1 MARRK
6 KRKVSRRRSSRRM
19 GAVKGQMMEIVGIA
33 AGAAAAGF
41 LSTDKI
47 LPNINGKIKSAAI
60 IGIGAFLMPKVLK
73 GAMGQALGNGMIAVG
88 SVNLLKE
95 FNVLGAIGDYMNVPV
110 EIGAIE
116 DNLSVIS
123 GTDSVMAGDD
133 IAVLA
138 GSDEEYD
145 Y

>member
-19 GAVKGQMMEIVGIA
+19 GAVKGQLMDIVGLA
-33 AGAAAAGF
+33 AGAAAGTIVATKLFPNMNEKLKHAGV
-41 LSTDKI
+41 I
-47 LPNINGKIKSAAI
+47 A
-60 IGIGAFLMPKVLK
+60 IGAFLMPKVIK
-73 GAMGQALGNGMIAVG
+73 GAMGQNLGNGMIAAG
-88 SVNLLKE
+88 SIGLLKN
-95 FNVLGAIGDYMNVPV
+95 FNVIGAVSDMLEVPV
-110 EIGAIE
+110 MVGQVE
-116 DNLSVIS
+116 DNISLIS

-138 GSDEEYD
+138 GAEEDYD